1 LSGNVYNCTSRY
13 KRQLH
18 GVTLVRKVEKST
30 ERTNA
35 TDAGFPDRSSK
46 RRKGRKEGGSRN
58 SEKKEGEILLRT
70 MLWLM

>member
-1 LSGNVYNCTSRY
+1 LSGNVYNRTPRY
-13 KRQLH
+13 RRQLH
-18 GVTLVRKVEKST
+18 GVTLVREVEKST

-58 SEKKEGEILLRT
+58 SEKKEVADDVMVDVT
-70 MLWLM
+70 

>member
-1 LSGNVYNCTSRY
+1 MSSNVYNSTSRY

-18 GVTLVRKVEKST
+18 GVTLVRKVEKRT
-30 ERTNA
+30 ERTNM
-35 TDAGFPDRSSK
+35 TDAVFPDRSNE

-58 SEKKEGEILLRT
+58 SEKKEGEVLLRT

>member
-1 LSGNVYNCTSRY
+1 LSGNVYNRTSRY
-13 KRQLH
+13 RRQLH
-18 GVTLVRKVEKST
+18 GVTLMREVEKST

-35 TDAGFPDRSSK
+35 TDTGFPDRSSK